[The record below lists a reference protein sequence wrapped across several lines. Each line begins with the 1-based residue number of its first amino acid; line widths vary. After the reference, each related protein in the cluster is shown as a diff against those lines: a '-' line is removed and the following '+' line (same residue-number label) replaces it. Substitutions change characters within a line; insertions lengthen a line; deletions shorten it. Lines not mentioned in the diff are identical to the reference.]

1 MRKLLFFVILLLVK
15 SITYSQQI
23 VESTNT
29 TISPQAAKELANNS
43 FNYEFVEFPIDKLT
57 KAITQKKNT
66 VKIKLGKQIDDVWTI
81 EENELRYD
89 YLSIKK
95 WDEAGNRLPN
105 KPVCETYSAK
115 SKNQNINI
123 RFAINS
129 NNEFSGFVHDI
140 KTDIMIRFKS
150 ISLITD
156 FKDKNLEKNKIAI
169 YSEQF
174 PTNPTQQA
182 LTAKMSNLSLCNLKW
197 IVIALETDDEFTN
210 TKQGVLPNIEFE
222 VDYIFNMN
230 LGMRVYF
237 RQYLWYQGYPGY
249 PYNNINTITFT
260 YYQGGT
266 SISANRTSE
275 NAMFNAFI
283 NNGWAKNQPCNMAH
297 LITGRKL
304 RNNLAGN
311 SGGYS
316 NFSPTIC
323 GGTLPMSMSSTEFQ
337 SVEQIARTMAHELG
351 HNLAGDTKHENDSP
365 YSGTCSIVYN
375 ATNLTPNTLMC
386 PFIKTGD
393 DSGEGGRTMYF
404 STAYLNSINS
414 KLSSNGSCIVPAV
427 SPVWGQAY
435 YNGVAINSTPFF
447 VNTRNGTIT
456 INISNST
463 PFSDPSFAAT
473 VNPTSVY
480 IGPRYI
486 NGVHPNWVGSFSI
499 NAPSSVSNATFTLQS
514 SNDCGSAPTKTIPV
528 VFSGSYKLYPNP
540 TQNVL
545 TVDFTVDKES
555 ANIQDFL
562 PESVVL
568 LTDKSKEL
576 KRNEPKKNYLN
587 KVVIDANKFEWDL
600 SGLDNGT
607 YFVHIN
613 YGSGMIFKEKILV
626 QK

>member
-1 MRKLLFFVILLLVK
+1 MNFVFIYLDVLNDIFHNQNFTAMRKLLFFVILLLVK

-156 FKDKNLEKNKIAI
+156 FK
-169 YSEQF
+169 
-174 PTNPTQQA
+174 
-182 LTAKMSNLSLCNLKW
+182 
-197 IVIALETDDEFTN
+197 
-210 TKQGVLPNIEFE
+210 
-222 VDYIFNMN
+222 
-230 LGMRVYF
+230 
-237 RQYLWYQGYPGY
+237 
-249 PYNNINTITFT
+249 
-260 YYQGGT
+260 
-266 SISANRTSE
+266 
-275 NAMFNAFI
+275 
-283 NNGWAKNQPCNMAH
+283 
-297 LITGRKL
+297 
-304 RNNLAGN
+304 
-311 SGGYS
+311 
-316 NFSPTIC
+316 
-323 GGTLPMSMSSTEFQ
+323 
-337 SVEQIARTMAHELG
+337 
-351 HNLAGDTKHENDSP
+351 
-365 YSGTCSIVYN
+365 TCAIVYN
-375 ATNLTPNTLMC
+375 ATNPTPNTLMC

-414 KLSSNGSCIVPAV
+414 KLSSNGSCIVSAV

-480 IGPRYI
+480 IG
-486 NGVHPNWVGSFSI
+486 
-499 NAPSSVSNATFTLQS
+499 
-514 SNDCGSAPTKTIPV
+514 
-528 VFSGSYKLYPNP
+528 P